1 MTLPGQNNGAPG
13 EEPSSSPWGLRDRG
27 GVRWSQIRPELRKTR
42 SLIGLDMQLYRALP
56 VTYARLPSGRNGWR
70 LFFYLAKT
78 FPSFRPVVLFR
89 AQVFLYDTGFRTPAG
104 WVASLNRV
112 LYGVSIGVAVRSLG
126 ALQISHGHV
135 VIDGF
140 TLLGDGVQINPFVT
154 LGVTNSDRR
163 EFDLRGP
170 QIGNHVNIGTGAKI
184 LGPVRIGD
192 HVKIGA
198 NAVVV
203 DDVPAHHTAI
213 GVPARARPRTEP
225 SQD

>member
-1 MTLPGQNNGAPG
+1 MTLRARPGAAPG
-13 EEPSSSPWGLRDRG
+13 EEPSSGPWGLRDRG

-42 SLIGLDMQLYRALP
+42 SLLGLDMQLYRALP
-56 VTYARLPSGRNGWR
+56 VTYARLPGDRSGWR

-78 FPSFRPVVLFR
+78 FSSFRPVVLFR
-89 AQVFLYDTGFRTPAG
+89 AQVFLYDIGFRTPSG
-104 WVASLNRV
+104 WVSSLNRV
-112 LYGVSIGVAVRSLG
+112 LYGVSIGVAVRSRG

-140 TLLGDGVQINPFVT
+140 TLLGHDVQINPFVT
-154 LGVTNSDRR
+154 LGITNSGRR

-170 QIGNHVNIGTGAKI
+170 QIGDYVNIGTGAKV
-184 LGPVRIGD
+184 LGPVHIGD

-203 DDVPAHHTAI
+203 DDIPAHHTAV
-213 GVPARARPRTEP
+213 GMPARAIPRRDP
-225 SQD
+225 GPG